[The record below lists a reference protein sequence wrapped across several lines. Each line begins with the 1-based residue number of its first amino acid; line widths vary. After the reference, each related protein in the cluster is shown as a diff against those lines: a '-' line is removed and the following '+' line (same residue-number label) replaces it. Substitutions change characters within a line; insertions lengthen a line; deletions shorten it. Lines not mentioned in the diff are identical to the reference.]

1 MEMNKPTI
9 VGLTAVVFIIIAGA
23 ITLKALHEDI
33 TIIIT
38 LVSVLV
44 APVLLAFGVK
54 VHEGMQEIKH
64 NTNGNNQR
72 QTEFLQ
78 QNQLAQQESNQKF
91 QAAMQENVL
100 QLQKMMAEIALATMP
115 PPPAIQAEISK
126 DPSDHPSSVH
136 LP

>member
-115 PPPAIQAEISK
+115 PPPAIQAEILK